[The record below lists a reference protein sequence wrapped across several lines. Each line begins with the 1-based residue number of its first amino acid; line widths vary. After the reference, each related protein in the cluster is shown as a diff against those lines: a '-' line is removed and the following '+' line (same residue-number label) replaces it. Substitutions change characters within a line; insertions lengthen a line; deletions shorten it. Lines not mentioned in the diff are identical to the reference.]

1 MTSIATAIRPT
12 TDVSTH
18 DTLDHLF
25 CPVCFAP
32 SDEVIVSLC
41 GRLRID
47 EPIGVPETHP
57 CVVCHSALTCS
68 GCGSEF

>member
-1 MTSIATAIRPT
+1 MTGTVTATRPKS
-12 TDVSTH
+12 DVSTH

-25 CPVCFAP
+25 CPVCFEP
-32 SDEVIVSLC
+32 GDDVIVSLC
-41 GRLRID
+41 GRLRTD

-57 CVVCHSALTCS
+57 CVVCHSRLTCS

>member
-1 MTSIATAIRPT
+1 MITTAIATPQTADVA
-12 TDVSTH
+12 TD

-25 CPVCFAP
+25 CPVCFTP
-32 SDEVIVSLC
+32 DDDVIVSLC
-41 GRLRID
+41 RRLRID

-57 CVVCHSALTCS
+57 CVVCHDTLTCP

>member
-1 MTSIATAIRPT
+1 MTGQTTTVRRTAE
-12 TDVSTH
+12 VSTQ

-25 CPVCFAP
+25 CPECFTP
-32 SDEVIVSLC
+32 GDDVIVSLC
-41 GRLRID
+41 GRLRAD

-57 CVVCHSALTCS
+57 CVVCHSRLICS